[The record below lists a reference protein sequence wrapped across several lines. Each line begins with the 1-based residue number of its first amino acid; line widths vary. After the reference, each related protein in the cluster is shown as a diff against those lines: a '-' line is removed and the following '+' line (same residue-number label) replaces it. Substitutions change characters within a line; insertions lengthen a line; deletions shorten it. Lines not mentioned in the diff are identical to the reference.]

1 MAPMNVTASRI
12 NDTAMNVSW
21 IPLTLVEARGFVKYV
36 ITYMKA
42 GGSRKRQSPSPKIV
56 NGTDNSCVVND
67 LEQGVEYDVIVGAQT
82 GGGTNG
88 KHCEDY
94 YNTAWYVCLTLSLS
108 IMTAASPVIRVG
120 LGTGRVND

>member
-1 MAPMNVTASRI
+1 MNVTATRL

-36 ITYMKA
+36 ITYTKA

-56 NGTDNSCVVND
+56 NGTDTSCVVND
-67 LEQGVEYDVIVGAQT
+67 LEPGVEYDVIVGVQT

-88 KHCEDY
+88 KHCEEELMF
-94 YNTAWYVCLTLSLS
+94 VMTLSLN
-108 IMTAASPVIRVG
+108 
-120 LGTGRVND
+120 NDCSFTCDTCQPRRR

>member
-1 MAPMNVTASRI
+1 MAPMNVSATRL

-42 GGSRKRQSPSPKIV
+42 GGSRRRQSPSPKIV
-56 NGTDNSCVVND
+56 NGTDSSSVVND
-67 LEQGVEYDVIVGAQT
+67 LEPGVEYDVIVGAQT

-88 KHCEDY
+88 IKHL
-94 YNTAWYVCLTLSLS
+94 WK
-108 IMTAASPVIRVG
+108 M
-120 LGTGRVND
+120 

>member
-1 MAPMNVTASRI
+1 MIYIQCHEYTSLLISHSEPSMAPMNVTATRL

-21 IPLTLVEARGFVKYV
+21 TPLTLVEARGFVKYV

-56 NGTDNSCVVND
+56 NGTDRSCVVND
-67 LEQGVEYDVIVGAQT
+67 LKPGVEYDVIVGAQT

-88 KHCEDY
+88 KHLRII
-94 YNTAWYVCLTLSLS
+94 TILHGMYV
-108 IMTAASPVIRVG
+108 
-120 LGTGRVND
+120 